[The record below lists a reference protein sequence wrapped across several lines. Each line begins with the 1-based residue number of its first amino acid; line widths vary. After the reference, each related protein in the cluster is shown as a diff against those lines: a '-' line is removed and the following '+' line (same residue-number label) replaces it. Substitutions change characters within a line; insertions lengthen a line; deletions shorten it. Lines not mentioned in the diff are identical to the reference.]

1 MLKLN
6 CGLSYSEQSA
16 EDELKKIELAN
27 KYGIDYV
34 SIISIDEERTKWF
47 WELVSDHFN
56 WNNSVS
62 VKPQANFK
70 LCSAPLYESVMFNE
84 SIMDTIK
91 RHYSYGVRAMTF
103 HVTPVELINDAIIS
117 IATQDYSK
125 LLPKIKEALPD
136 LIRIVLGCLTNANA
150 TEDGPKLTFD
160 FRTSPYIKTECNK
173 CPKSGSLF
181 CRYNCSGK

>member
-56 WNNSVS
+56 WNNS
-62 VKPQANFK
+62 Q
-70 LCSAPLYESVMFNE
+70 
-84 SIMDTIK
+84 
-91 RHYSYGVRAMTF
+91 
-103 HVTPVELINDAIIS
+103 
-117 IATQDYSK
+117 
-125 LLPKIKEALPD
+125 
-136 LIRIVLGCLTNANA
+136 
-150 TEDGPKLTFD
+150 
-160 FRTSPYIKTECNK
+160 
-173 CPKSGSLF
+173 
-181 CRYNCSGK
+181 